1 MLQFMGSQRVGN
13 NLGIE
18 QLPER
23 GKEIIYSRSVNNS
36 IQFKLVK
43 KKKKLRE
50 TCRIN
55 YSSCGPIDSQKT
67 HD

>member
-43 KKKKLRE
+43 KKKKK
-50 TCRIN
+50 N
-55 YSSCGPIDSQKT
+55 
-67 HD
+67 